1 MGGSSNFTILEES
14 LVKTTQSASSSP
26 QPEATTQRLL
36 STSDSSCPERHR
48 VRHILYGS
56 SRAIEHTIR
65 QLHLL
70 RYVDQFRWNPVADIP
85 ESGLLITPAQA
96 ESYAF
101 LLKELLLD

>member
-1 MGGSSNFTILEES
+1 M
-14 LVKTTQSASSSP
+14 KTTQSASSSP
-26 QPEATTQRLL
+26 QPEAAQSSLADPD
-36 STSDSSCPERHR
+36 STSPERHR

-85 ESGLLITPAQA
+85 ESGLLITPDQA

>member
-1 MGGSSNFTILEES
+1 MLE
-14 LVKTTQSASSSP
+14 TQSASSSP
-26 QPEATTQRLL
+26 AEETAPLVLRDPV
-36 STSDSSCPERHR
+36 STSPERHR

-56 SRAIEHTIR
+56 SRTIEHTIN

-85 ESGLLITPAQA
+85 ESGILITPEQA
-96 ESYAF
+96 KSYAF